1 MRDRATPSTEPPG
14 AAIVLAA
21 GASSRFEGAV
31 KATLPVDG
39 EPAVR
44 RVARLARE
52 AGYGPV
58 VVVTGAH
65 RAAVVEALGS
75 TEGEVVDHPEWA
87 RGRTGSIQ
95 AGLAAV
101 GDPSAVLLW
110 PVDHPFAG
118 VISITALQAKA
129 EVDTMAVWFVPTFEG
144 RGGHPVLLRS
154 PTFDAIRSLPVDA
167 PLRSLLPSFG
177 PQVVRVPVRDPGVV
191 ANIDTRQA
199 YSSVESER
207 SEGRWTVD

>member
-1 MRDRATPSTEPPG
+1 MSDEDRSSTEPPG

-31 KATLPVDG
+31 KATVPVDG

-44 RVARLARE
+44 RVARIARE
-52 AGYGPV
+52 AGFAPV

-65 RAAVVEALGS
+65 RKVVVAALGS
-75 TEGEVVDHPEWA
+75 REGEIVDNPDWE

-118 VISITALQAKA
+118 PMTVDALRDRAKSDA
-129 EVDTMAVWFVPTFEG
+129 MAVWFVPTFEG
-144 RGGHPVLLRS
+144 RGGHPVLLTS
-154 PTFDAIRSLPVDA
+154 PTFDAIRSLSVEA
-167 PLRSLLPSFG
+167 PLRSLLPRFG
-177 PQVVRVPVRDPGVV
+177 PQVVRVPVRDAGVV
-191 ANIDTRQA
+191 ANIDTRAA
-199 YSSVESER
+199 YDAVETER
-207 SEGRWTVD
+207 SEGRWTGD